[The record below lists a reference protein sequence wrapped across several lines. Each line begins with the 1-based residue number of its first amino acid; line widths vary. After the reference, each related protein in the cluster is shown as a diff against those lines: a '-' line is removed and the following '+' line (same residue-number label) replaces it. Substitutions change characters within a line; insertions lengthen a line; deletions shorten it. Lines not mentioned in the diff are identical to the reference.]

1 MVAAVV
7 GFGDVY
13 SRQEAIAAE
22 EYAAA
27 RAALS
32 AMHEEASGDI
42 SVAIDAYVAAAAAA
56 STHHDSLTV
65 KKSVNLNKDLKPGF
79 PFPIK
84 LTVVFY

>member
-1 MVAAVV
+1 VVAAVV

-42 SVAIDAYVAAAAAA
+42 SVTIDTYAAAAAA

-65 KKSVNLNKDLKPGF
+65 
-79 PFPIK
+79 
-84 LTVVFY
+84 

>member
-1 MVAAVV
+1 VVAAVV

-42 SVAIDAYVAAAAAA
+42 SVAIDTYVAAAAA